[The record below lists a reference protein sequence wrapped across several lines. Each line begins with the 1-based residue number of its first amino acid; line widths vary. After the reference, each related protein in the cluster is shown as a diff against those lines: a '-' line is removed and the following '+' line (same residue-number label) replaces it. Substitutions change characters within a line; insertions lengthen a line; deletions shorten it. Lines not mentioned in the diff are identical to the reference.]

1 MKPLQELKKDARSIF
16 EAGVKAADAAAAVRR
31 HVRLRDGILE
41 ADGRSYDLSA
51 FDGIYIVGAGKVSA
65 RMAVP
70 VEALLGDRLK
80 GGVVNVKYGHAL
92 PLQAVK
98 VNEAGHPG
106 PDEAGVRGAKEITA
120 LLRRAGEKD
129 LIFCLL
135 SGGGS
140 ALLPCPAEG
149 LALRDKQATTEIL
162 LQCGATIKEMNVLRK
177 HLSRVKGGRLAKIA
191 HPATVISLILSDV
204 VGDDLDSIASGPT
217 VPDGSTFADCRD
229 ILRRY
234 GIREKIPA
242 AVRTFLEKGAGGGIE
257 ETPKAGDPIFLR
269 TQNVIVGN
277 NTLAIRAAREQG
289 EQLGFRTL
297 VLSSSIEGDTG
308 EVARAHAAIA
318 KEILRSGNPVE
329 RPACVISGGET
340 TVVVRGQGKG
350 GRNQEFALT
359 AALGIDRTEG
369 VVLLS
374 GATDGT
380 DGPTDAAGAMAD
392 GTTVSRARARG
403 IEPQHYLATNDSYR
417 FFESLGDLLIT
428 GPTYTNVMDLRLI
441 LVG

>member
-1 MKPLQELKKDARSIF
+1 
-16 EAGVKAADAAAAVRR
+16 
-31 HVRLRDGILE
+31 
-41 ADGRSYDLSA
+41 
-51 FDGIYIVGAGKVSA
+51 
-65 RMAVP
+65 
-70 VEALLGDRLK
+70 
-80 GGVVNVKYGHAL
+80 
-92 PLQAVK
+92 
-98 VNEAGHPG
+98 
-106 PDEAGVRGAKEITA
+106 
-120 LLRRAGEKD
+120 
-129 LIFCLL
+129 
-135 SGGGS
+135 
-140 ALLPCPAEG
+140 
-149 LALRDKQATTEIL
+149 
-162 LQCGATIKEMNVLRK
+162 
-177 HLSRVKGGRLAKIA
+177 
-191 HPATVISLILSDV
+191 
-204 VGDDLDSIASGPT
+204 
-217 VPDGSTFADCRD
+217 
-229 ILRRY
+229 
-234 GIREKIPA
+234 
-242 AVRTFLEKGAGGGIE
+242 
-257 ETPKAGDPIFLR
+257 
-269 TQNVIVGN
+269 
-277 NTLAIRAAREQG
+277 G